1 MTNIDRELLAEAA
14 NTLVEDAD
22 AVQLFQQ
29 LVGVYDLAK
38 KGVPVRLVGRAAVL
52 NPLLVL
58 WLEDENSAMRVLDL
72 VNNKRDARG
81 LPPVGD
87 QDYQRRAY
95 MREFMAAK
103 RERGRR
109 LVTLVNQLRAEDDK
123 IKGTA
128 RAEFEQLHARR
139 WFDVRKEREDA
150 LRRAKGRRLSQE
162 ELKEIIRQLWED
174 VDRELDELEEFV
186 KIEMKKP
193 LHARAPDGFRFR
205 LKPKGSQ

>member
-29 LVGVYDLAK
+29 LAGVYDLAK

-58 WLEDENSAMRVLDL
+58 WLEDEDSAMRVLDL

-81 LPPVGD
+81 LPPVGE

-123 IKGTA
+123 IKGAA
-128 RAEFEQLHARR
+128 RVEFERLHARR

-205 LKPKGSQ
+205 LKPKGRQ